1 MASVVS
7 RLRRSSWSLPL
18 AAMAAVVV
26 FIINE
31 GAYRGAYTE
40 LVELA
45 ERDHAGTQVQTLL
58 RRLIDAETG
67 QRGYLLTG
75 GRREYLE
82 PYEHSVRDVGQVLQW
97 LTVYYGNDPKSSAIL
112 AELGKRSREKLSEAA
127 TSIQLHDDGRHDAWR
142 ELMLTDIGREKMESV
157 RELSNQ
163 LLALEST
170 RMDAGREALFST
182 LRLSRIGVNTMVAMS
197 LLALFLFLRQTQ
209 RLDALQR
216 DAAAALKAERDKLEV
231 DVFNRTADLTDLAG
245 HLETAREDERS
256 NLARELHD
264 ELGALLTAAKL
275 DAARL
280 KRSLG
285 DMAPEVEAR
294 LKHLNE
300 TINEGIGLKRRI
312 IEDLRPS
319 SLNNL
324 GLVAAL
330 DIQAREFGKRMELK
344 VTAELEPVRLAE
356 GGEITIYRL
365 VQESLTNI
373 AKYAKASEVWV
384 TLHREEGRAH
394 VSVRDNGTGFQV
406 QQSRGG
412 THGLMGM
419 RYRVEN
425 VGGVMEVQSNLGEG
439 TLVQAWIPALPDA
452 PVERVSEDVGQG
464 RQGEEPPRTYL
475 P

>member
-1 MASVVS
+1 MVGVVS
-7 RLRRSSWSLPL
+7 RLRRSSWTLPL
-18 AAMAAVVV
+18 AALAAVVV

-31 GAYRGAYTE
+31 GAYRGAYRE
-40 LVELA
+40 LLELA
-45 ERDHAGTQVQTLL
+45 EHDNAGTQIQTLL

-67 QRGYLLTG
+67 TRGYLLTG
-75 GRREYLE
+75 GRSEYLE
-82 PYEHSVRDVGQVLQW
+82 PYQHSVKDVGQVLQW
-97 LTVYYGNDPKSSAIL
+97 LTVYYGPDAQASAIL

-127 TSIQLHDDGRHDAWR
+127 TSIQLHNDGRHDAWR
-142 ELMLTDIGREKMESV
+142 ELMLTDIGREKMESI
-157 RELSNQ
+157 RDLSNQ
-163 LLALEST
+163 LLALEAS
-170 RMDAGREALFST
+170 RMDSGRQALFST
-182 LRLSRIGVNTMVAMS
+182 LRLSRIGVNTMVAIS

-209 RLDALQR
+209 RYDALQR
-216 DAAAALKAERDKLEV
+216 DAAAALQAERDRLEQEV
-231 DVFNRTADLTDLAG
+231 INRTADLTDLAG

-285 DMAPEVEAR
+285 VMAPEVEAR

-300 TINEGIGLKRRI
+300 SINEGIGLKRRI

-330 DIQAREFGKRMELK
+330 EIQAREFAKRMELK
-344 VTAELEPVRLAE
+344 VNVDLQPVRLPD
-356 GGEITIYRL
+356 GGEITVYRL

-384 TLHREEGRAH
+384 SLHREDGRVH
-394 VSVRDNGTGFQV
+394 VSVRDNGSGFEMRP
-406 QQSRGG
+406 SRGSA
-412 THGLMGM
+412 HGLMGM

-425 VGGVMEVQSNLGEG
+425 AGGVMQVQSTIGEG
-439 TLVQAWIPALPDA
+439 TLVQAWIPMLPDV
-452 PVERVSEDVGQG
+452 PVEAETTAPAPEQG
-464 RQGEEPPRTYL
+464 IPAPQTEGT
-475 P
+475 

>member
-1 MASVVS
+1 MVGVVS
-7 RLRRSSWSLPL
+7 RLRRSSWTLPL
-18 AAMAAVVV
+18 AALAAVVV

-31 GAYRGAYTE
+31 GAYRGAYNE
-40 LVELA
+40 LLELS
-45 ERDHAGTQVQTLL
+45 EHDQAGTQVQTLL

-67 QRGYLLTG
+67 TRGYLLTG

-82 PYEHSVRDVGQVLQW
+82 PYQDSVKDVGQVLQW
-97 LTVYYGNDPKSSAIL
+97 LTVYYGPDEQASAIL
-112 AELGKRSREKLSEAA
+112 SELGKRSREKLSEAA

-142 ELMLTDIGREKMESV
+142 GLMLTDIGREKMESI

-170 RMDAGREALFST
+170 RMEAGRQALFST

-209 RLDALQR
+209 RYDALQR
-216 DAAAALKAERDKLEV
+216 EAARALQAERDRLEV
-231 DVFNRTADLTDLAG
+231 EVINRTADLTDLAG

-285 DMAPEVEAR
+285 TMSPEVEAR
-294 LKHLNE
+294 LKHLNDS
-300 TINEGIGLKRRI
+300 INEGIGLKRRI

-330 DIQAREFGKRMELK
+330 EIQAREFAKRTELK
-344 VTAELEPVRLAE
+344 VNVDLQPVRLPD
-356 GGEITIYRL
+356 GGEITVYRL

-384 TLHREEGRAH
+384 SLHRDGERTH
-394 VSVRDNGTGFQV
+394 VAVRDNGSGFEMR
-406 QQSRGG
+406 SNRGG
-412 THGLMGM
+412 AHGLMGM

-425 VGGVMEVQSNLGEG
+425 AGGTMQVQSVVGEG

-452 PVERVSEDVGQG
+452 PLEADSMEQPQAAAD
-464 RQGEEPPRTYL
+464 
-475 P
+475 

>member
-1 MASVVS
+1 MVGVVS
-7 RLRRSSWSLPL
+7 RLRRSSWTLPL
-18 AAMAAVVV
+18 AALAAVVV

-31 GAYRGAYTE
+31 GAYRGAYRE
-40 LVELA
+40 LLELA
-45 ERDHAGTQVQTLL
+45 EHDNAGTQIQTLL

-67 QRGYLLTG
+67 TRGYLLTG
-75 GRREYLE
+75 GRSEYLE
-82 PYEHSVRDVGQVLQW
+82 PYQHSVKDVGQVLQW
-97 LTVYYGNDPKSSAIL
+97 LTVYYGPDAQASAIL

-127 TSIQLHDDGRHDAWR
+127 TSIQLHNDGRHDAWR
-142 ELMLTDIGREKMESV
+142 ELMLTDIGREKMESI
-157 RELSNQ
+157 RDLSNQ
-163 LLALEST
+163 LLALEAS
-170 RMDAGREALFST
+170 RMDSGRQALFST
-182 LRLSRIGVNTMVAMS
+182 LRLSRIGVNTMVAIS

-209 RLDALQR
+209 RYDALQR
-216 DAAAALKAERDKLEV
+216 DAAAALQAERDRLEQEV
-231 DVFNRTADLTDLAG
+231 INRTADLTDLAG

-285 DMAPEVEAR
+285 VMAPEVEAR

-300 TINEGIGLKRRI
+300 SINEGIGLKRRI

-330 DIQAREFGKRMELK
+330 EIQAREFAKRMELK
-344 VTAELEPVRLAE
+344 VNVDLQPVRLPD
-356 GGEITIYRL
+356 GGEITVYRL

-384 TLHREEGRAH
+384 SLHREDGRVH
-394 VSVRDNGTGFQV
+394 VSVRDNGSGFEMRP
-406 QQSRGG
+406 SRGSA
-412 THGLMGM
+412 HGLMGM

-425 VGGVMEVQSNLGEG
+425 AGGVMQVQSTIGEG
-439 TLVQAWIPALPDA
+439 TLVQAWIPMLPDV
-452 PVERVSEDVGQG
+452 PVETETTAPAPEQG
-464 RQGEEPPRTYL
+464 IPAPQTEGT
-475 P
+475 